1 MKATTYILIIILGA
15 IPICT
20 MGQDDHSKND
30 KTQYLID
37 SAKIENYF
45 QWTNNIEYQKTYNF
59 DSKVLSNNEKKRDT
73 QFLTNFIENN
83 YDIVKLYD
91 EFPFSPAMLIDYLYA
106 IDING
111 DNLLDIF
118 YQGPTGGE
126 PNITQIF
133 LNKGEKF
140 ERIFKE
146 YQDIIQMAFKNN
158 KLTSLTLI
166 NPGCCADPQIVEYHY
181 KVSYENSNP
190 IFSLGKTIG
199 YMSMTE
205 QVETKYEKERKFKTL
220 NNETKLRND
229 CYFFDN
235 IEHPVYGGE
244 GNVIITYKKGST
256 GKAIGYKKDTD
267 REWIYVLM
275 DSTNEMASC
284 DFPTFLEHPTEIYG
298 WILKTETDLK

>member
-20 MGQDDHSKND
+20 LGQDNLSKND

-45 QWTNNIEYQKTYNF
+45 QWENSIEYQNIYKF
-59 DSKVLSNNEKKRDT
+59 DSKVLSNNEKKREI

-83 YDIVKLYD
+83 YDSVKLYD
-91 EFPFSPAMLIDYLYA
+91 KFPFSPAMLIDYLYA

-140 ERIFKE
+140 ERVFKE
-146 YQDIIQMAFKNN
+146 YQDVIQMAFKNN
-158 KLTSLTLI
+158 KLTLLTLI
-166 NPGCCADPQIVEYHY
+166 NPGCCADPQIVEYYY
-181 KVSYENSNP
+181 KITYKNNSP
-190 IFSLGKTIG
+190 FFSLDKTIG
-199 YMSMTE
+199 YLSMTE
-205 QVETKYEKERKFKTL
+205 QVETKFELIREFTSL
-220 NNETKLRND
+220 NKETKLRNN
-229 CYFFDN
+229 CYFFDD
-235 IEHPVYGGE
+235 IEHPVYGGN
-244 GNVIITYKKGST
+244 GNIIATYKKGST
-256 GKAIGYKKDTD
+256 GRAIGSKKDAD
-267 REWIYVLM
+267 QEWIYVLM
-275 DSTNEMASC
+275 DSTNEMVSC

-298 WILKTETDLK
+298 WILKTDTDLK